1 MKDET
6 RIKAT
11 SEEVGTWQTENG
23 QDAGMEKICL
33 RDPHPITYFSPTA
46 PPNFISDIFYL
57 SLAMFHFGYQRTIQE
72 MDDFAKHADELQRHI
87 DRLEN
92 DINWQGTPFQQRT
105 EVVVN
110 QARHELSKV
119 KSTSYSFTV
128 QLLDPEHVFRSMA
141 FATFVSTWVVRFVD
155 PRKKH
160 PSPLVE

>member
-1 MKDET
+1 MADGE
-6 RIKAT
+6 
-11 SEEVGTWQTENG
+11 WQSRRW
-23 QDAGMEKICL
+23 AGITGR
-33 RDPHPITYFSPTA
+33 RDHYSLAPFPTA

-72 MDDFAKHADELQRHI
+72 MDDFAKHSDELQRHI

-110 QARHELSKV
+110 QAKNELAKV

-155 PRKKH
+155 PKKKH
-160 PSPLVE
+160 PNPLAE